1 MSPSDELPELA
12 VLGIP
17 SPMETM
23 MLALVHPVIQVY
35 KVRGFGQ
42 HKAGKLHVINFPQD
56 LTEVFHII
64 PSLLYELLVMVL
76 RVWDGATGNAREQQT
91 LVRDGGRGP
100 SVRNGP
106 AIVQAGGVVDRG
118 LGWPVVPWA
127 SGGIPIF
134 KDAVKRG
141 RLIA

>member
-23 MLALVHPVIQVY
+23 MLALVHPVIRVY

-42 HKAGKLHVINFPQD
+42 HNGGKLHVINFPQD
-56 LTEVFHII
+56 PTEVFHII
-64 PSLLYELLVMVL
+64 PRLPHELPVMVL
-76 RVWDGATGNAREQQT
+76 RVWDGATGNAQEQQT

-106 AIVQAGGVVDRG
+106 AIVQAARG
-118 LGWPVVPWA
+118 LAWGPRSLHGLKPPGAAPAEVSAAWTAWTA
-127 SGGIPIF
+127 
-134 KDAVKRG
+134 
-141 RLIA
+141 